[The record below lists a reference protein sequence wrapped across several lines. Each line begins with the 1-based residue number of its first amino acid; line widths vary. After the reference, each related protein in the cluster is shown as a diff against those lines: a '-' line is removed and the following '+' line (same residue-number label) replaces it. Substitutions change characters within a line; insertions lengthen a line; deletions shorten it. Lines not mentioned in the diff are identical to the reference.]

1 MKSSRAVFHL
11 LLSVLALFY
20 VAPLLWMVISS
31 FKSNGD
37 IFDDPL
43 SRPKTWDITVFYD
56 AWSRG
61 GLAKYIANS
70 AATTALST
78 SLALLA
84 ASLAAFAFSRY
95 EFKFKKQLLI
105 IFVLGLLLPVQAY
118 FIAQNE
124 LFEFFNLKDLRFT
137 LVLPYAGLGIPLAT
151 WLLKAYL
158 DSLPKELF
166 EAARMD
172 GAGDLGTYRLIALP
186 LLKPG
191 IATVAIFTALGA
203 LNEFLLANIYLQNDD
218 YKTIPAGLLAFSTK
232 YVTDYQLL
240 FAALTV
246 VTVPMLVIY
255 IVFNKQVVAG
265 LTEGSLK

>member
-1 MKSSRAVFHL
+1 MKIRKAVFHL
-11 LLSVLALFY
+11 LLTLCALLY
-20 VAPLLWMVISS
+20 VIPLFWMLMSS
-31 FKSNGD
+31 FKDNGA
-37 IFDDPL
+37 IFDNPF
-43 SRPKTWDITVFYD
+43 SVPTTWDVSVFAD
-56 AWSRG
+56 AWTKG
-61 GLAKYIANS
+61 GLAKYILNS
-70 AATTALST
+70 AITTTLAT
-78 SLALLA
+78 SLALFA

-95 EFKFKKQLLI
+95 EFRFKKQLLLL
-105 IFVLGLLLPVQAY
+105 FVLGLLLPIQAY

-124 LFEFFNLKDLRFT
+124 LFEFFDLKDQRFT

-166 EAARMD
+166 EAARVD
-172 GAGDLGTYRLIALP
+172 GASDFGMYRIIAVP

-191 IATVAIFTALGA
+191 LATVAIFIALGSW
-203 LNEFLLANIYLQNDD
+203 NEFLLANIYVQDD
-218 YKTIPAGLLAFSTK
+218 DFKTIPAGLLAFSTK

-246 VTVPMLVIY
+246 VTIPMIAVY
-255 IVFNKQVVAG
+255 VAFNKQVVAG

>member
-1 MKSSRAVFHL
+1 MILRKVVFHFL
-11 LLSVLALFY
+11 LASCALLYVIPLFWMFY
-20 VAPLLWMVISS
+20 SS
-31 FKSNGD
+31 FKDNGA
-37 IFDDPL
+37 IFDNPFAL
-43 SRPKTWDITVFYD
+43 PASWDFSVFLD
-56 AWSRG
+56 AWTKG
-61 GLAKYIANS
+61 GLAKYIFNS
-70 AATTALST
+70 AVTTSLAT
-78 SLALLA
+78 SLALFA

-95 EFKFKKQLLI
+95 EFKFKKQLLLL
-105 IFVLGLLLPVQAY
+105 FVLGLLLPIQAY

-124 LFEFFNLKDLRFT
+124 LFEYFDLKDQRFT

-166 EAARMD
+166 EAARVD
-172 GAGDLGTYRLIALP
+172 GASDFGMYRIIALP

-191 IATVAIFTALGA
+191 LATVAIFTALGSW
-203 LNEFLLANIYLQNDD
+203 NEFLLANIYIQDD
-218 YKTIPAGLLAFSTK
+218 DLKTIPAGLLAFSTK

-246 VTVPMLVIY
+246 VTVPMIIIY
-255 IVFNKQVVAG
+255 VAFNKQVVAG

>member
-1 MKSSRAVFHL
+1 MKFRRIFFHIG
-11 LLSVLALFY
+11 LSVYSSFY
-20 VAPLLWMVISS
+20 VIPLIWMFFSS
-31 FKSNGD
+31 FKDNGA
-37 IFDDPL
+37 IFDNPF
-43 SRPKTWDITVFYD
+43 SIPKEWDFKVFAE
-56 AWSRG
+56 AWNKG
-61 GLAKYIANS
+61 GLSKYILNS
-70 AATTALST
+70 AVTTALST
-78 SLALLA
+78 ALALFT

-95 EFKFKKQLLI
+95 EFRFKKQLLSLFI
-105 IFVLGLLLPVQAY
+105 LGLLLPIQAY

-124 LFEFFNLKDLRFT
+124 LFEFFQLKDQRFT

-166 EAARMD
+166 EAAKVD
-172 GAGDLGTYRLIALP
+172 GSTDLGMFRLIAAP

-191 IATVAIFTALGA
+191 IATVAIFSALGA
-203 LNEFLLANIYLQNDD
+203 WNEFLLANIYIQTDD
-218 YKTIPAGLLAFSTK
+218 LKTIPAGLLAFSTK

-246 VTVPMLVIY
+246 VTIPMIIIY
-255 IVFNKQVVAG
+255 ITFNKQVVAG

>member
-1 MKSSRAVFHL
+1 MKIRTGIFHL
-11 LLSVLALFY
+11 LIGIYSVFY
-20 VAPLLWMVISS
+20 VIPLFWMFFSS
-31 FKSNGD
+31 FKGNGA
-37 IFDDPL
+37 IFDNPFGMPE
-43 SRPKTWDITVFYD
+43 SWDFGVFLE
-56 AWSRG
+56 AWKKG
-61 GLAKYIANS
+61 GLAKYVFNS
-70 AATTALST
+70 ALVTALAT
-78 SLALLA
+78 SLALLT

-95 EFKFKKQLLI
+95 EFKFKKQLLLL
-105 IFVLGLLLPVQAY
+105 FVLGLLLPIQAY

-124 LFEFFNLKDLRFT
+124 LFEFFQLKDQRFT

-166 EAARMD
+166 EAARVD
-172 GAGDLGTYRLIALP
+172 GTSDFGMYRLIAAP

-191 IATVAIFTALGA
+191 LATVAIFTALGSW
-203 LNEFLLANIYLQNDD
+203 NEFLLANIYVQDD
-218 YKTIPAGLLAFSTK
+218 DLKTIPAGLLAFSTK

-246 VTVPMLVIY
+246 VTVPMIVIY
-255 IVFNKQVVAG
+255 VVFNRQVVAG

>member
-1 MKSSRAVFHL
+1 
-11 LLSVLALFY
+11 
-20 VAPLLWMVISS
+20 MVVSS

-43 SRPKTWDITVFYD
+43 SLPKTWDVTVFYE

-203 LNEFLLANIYLQNDD
+203 
-218 YKTIPAGLLAFSTK
+218 
-232 YVTDYQLL
+232 
-240 FAALTV
+240 
-246 VTVPMLVIY
+246 
-255 IVFNKQVVAG
+255 
-265 LTEGSLK
+265 

>member
-1 MKSSRAVFHL
+1 MRLRK
-11 LLSVLALFY
+11 ALFHFFLTFY
-20 VAPLLWMVISS
+20 SFFYIIPLVWMFYSS
-31 FKSNGD
+31 FKDNGS
-37 IFDDPL
+37 IFDSPFSL
-43 SRPKTWDITVFYD
+43 PQNWDFSVFLK
-56 AWSRG
+56 AWQAG
-61 GLAKYIANS
+61 GLGKYILNS
-70 AATTALST
+70 ALVT
-78 SLALLA
+78 SLATIIVLFV

-95 EFKFKKQLLI
+95 EFPLKRHSLS
-105 IFVLGLLLPVQAY
+105 IFVLGLLLPIQAY

-124 LFEFFNLKDLRFT
+124 LFEFFGLKDSRFT
-137 LVLPYAGLGIPLAT
+137 LILPYTGLGIPLAT

-166 EAARMD
+166 EAAKVD
-172 GAGDLGTYRLIALP
+172 GSSDLGMYKLIALP

-191 IATVAIFTALGA
+191 MATVAVFTALGSW
-203 LNEFLLANIYLQNDD
+203 NEFLLANIYVQNDD

-246 VTVPMLVIY
+246 VTVPMIIVY

>member
-1 MKSSRAVFHL
+1 MKIRKLLFHFSL
-11 LLSVLALFY
+11 IVYSFFY
-20 VAPLLWMVISS
+20 VIPLIWMFYSS
-31 FKSNGD
+31 FKDNGK
-37 IFDDPL
+37 IFDSPFSL
-43 SRPKTWDITVFYD
+43 PENWNFSVFLD
-56 AWSRG
+56 AWVSG
-61 GLAKYIANS
+61 GLGKYIFNS
-70 AATTALST
+70 AVVT
-78 SLALLA
+78 SLATGTVLLVS
-84 ASLAAFAFSRY
+84 SLAAFSFSRY
-95 EFKFKKQLLI
+95 DFPLKRHSLA
-105 IFVLGLLLPVQAY
+105 IFILGLLLPIQAY

-124 LFEFFNLKDLRFT
+124 LFEFFGLKDSRFT

-166 EAARMD
+166 EAARVD
-172 GAGDLGTYRLIALP
+172 GSSDFGMYKMIALP

-191 IATVAIFTALGA
+191 IATVAIFTALGSW
-203 LNEFLLANIYLQNDD
+203 NEFLLANIYVQKDD

-246 VTVPMLVIY
+246 ITIPMIAVY
-255 IVFNKQVVAG
+255 IAFNKQVVAG

>member
-1 MKSSRAVFHL
+1 MRAPKAVFHL
-11 LLSVLALFY
+11 LLLTIALFY
-20 VAPLLWMVISS
+20 VAPLFWMVFSS
-31 FKSNGD
+31 FKDNGA
-37 IFDDPL
+37 IFSDPL
-43 SRPKTWDITVFYD
+43 SLPRDWDIRVFYQ
-56 AWSRG
+56 AWSKG
-61 GLAKYIANS
+61 GLAKYITNS
-70 AATTALST
+70 AATTALAT
-78 SLALLA
+78 SLVLLLS
-84 ASLAAFAFSRY
+84 SLAAFSFSRY
-95 EFKFKKQLLI
+95 EFKFKKQILLVFI
-105 IFVLGLLLPVQAY
+105 LGLLLPIQAY

-124 LFEFFNLKDLRFT
+124 LFEFFDLKDERFT

-158 DSLPKELF
+158 DSLPRELF

-172 GAGDLGTYRLIALP
+172 GASDFGMYRMIAAP

-191 IATVAIFTALGA
+191 IATVAIFTALGSW
-203 LNEFLLANIYLQNDD
+203 NEFLLANLYLQNDD

-246 VTVPMLVIY
+246 VTVPMIVVY
-255 IVFNKQVVAG
+255 IAFNKQVVAG

>member
-1 MKSSRAVFHL
+1 
-11 LLSVLALFY
+11 
-20 VAPLLWMVISS
+20 
-31 FKSNGD
+31 
-37 IFDDPL
+37 
-43 SRPKTWDITVFYD
+43 
-56 AWSRG
+56 
-61 GLAKYIANS
+61 
-70 AATTALST
+70 
-78 SLALLA
+78 
-84 ASLAAFAFSRY
+84 
-95 EFKFKKQLLI
+95 
-105 IFVLGLLLPVQAY
+105 
-118 FIAQNE
+118 
-124 LFEFFNLKDLRFT
+124 
-137 LVLPYAGLGIPLAT
+137 
-151 WLLKAYL
+151 
-158 DSLPKELF
+158 
-166 EAARMD
+166 MD

-203 LNEFLLANIYLQNDD
+203 WNEFLLANIYLQNDD